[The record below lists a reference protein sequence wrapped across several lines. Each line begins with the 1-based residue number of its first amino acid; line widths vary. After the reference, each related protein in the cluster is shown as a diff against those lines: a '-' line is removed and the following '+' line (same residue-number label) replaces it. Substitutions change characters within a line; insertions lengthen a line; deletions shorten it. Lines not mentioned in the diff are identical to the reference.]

1 MKMIKVISEIESEFA
16 VLAREGAVIAKLIK
30 EVPENEEVVIDMYGI
45 EGIFPFFLNE
55 FRNDWERIRFINCE
69 NSILHILS
77 NKNLKCE
84 KWGY

>member
-69 NSILHILS
+69 RDILHILS